1 MKRTRTSKA
10 WMREHLNDEFVKLAN
25 KQGYRSRAAY
35 KLMELDDKDKLIKPG
50 ITVVDLGAAPGSWS
64 QVVVERLHGNGRV
77 IALDMLEMQPMR
89 GVEFIQGDFT
99 ESAVLKQL
107 EQSLN
112 STKIDL
118 VISDMSPNMSG
129 VELVDQARAIHL
141 TELALE
147 FAVQWL
153 QPNGRFLVKT
163 FIGSGF
169 DETVTT
175 TRRYFDKVMTRKPKA
190 SRDRSSEVYLLGL
203 GRNTTMS

>member
-50 ITVVDLGAAPGSWS
+50 MTVVDLGAAPGSWS
-64 QVVVERLHGNGRV
+64 QVVVERLQGQGRV

-99 ESAVLKQL
+99 ETMVLKQL

-112 STKIDL
+112 GKQIDL

-141 TELALE
+141 TELALD
-147 FAVQWL
+147 FAVHSL

-169 DETVTT
+169 DEIVAV

-203 GRNTTMS
+203 GRNTQM

>member
-50 ITVVDLGAAPGSWS
+50 TTVVDLGAAPGSWS
-64 QVVVERLHGNGRV
+64 QVVVERLQGNGRV
-77 IALDMLEMQPMR
+77 IALDMLEMQAMH

-107 EQSLN
+107 ENSLN
-112 STKIDL
+112 GMKIDL
-118 VISDMSPNMSG
+118 VISDMAPNMSG

-141 TELALE
+141 TELALD

-153 QPNGRFLVKT
+153 QPNGRLLVKT

-169 DETVTT
+169 DETVAA

-203 GRNTTMS
+203 GRNTQM